1 MNKIHDQESSCT
13 SNEAAARDKR
23 RRLVQGLSAG
33 VLTVSA
39 KSALATG
46 NCLSPSASA
55 SISLMHSRPDRDK
68 WRCDGRT
75 PGFWFNAATTHPL
88 DWQYAGQTGDGEIFS
103 VVFLSGFGNHRLRIV
118 MGMTG
123 NQDRWQLGAH
133 LSAAY
138 LNMRR
143 GWVPEAVLNLNDL
156 RAMWAGRNGT
166 YSPTPGV
173 SWGGEQIVSYLK
185 TTMPL

>member
-1 MNKIHDQESSCT
+1 MNNCQDNESGCQ
-13 SNEAAARDKR
+13 NQAANDKR
-23 RRLVQGLSAG
+23 RRLVQGLGAG

-39 KSALATG
+39 KSSLATG

-55 SISLMHSRPDRDK
+55 SISLLHSRPDRDK

-75 PGFWFNAATTHPL
+75 PGFWINAATTHPL
-88 DWQYAGQTGDGEIFS
+88 DWQYAGQTGDGEVFS
-103 VVFLSGFGNHRLRIV
+103 AVFLSGYSERLRIV

-123 NQDRWQLGAH
+123 NQDQWQLGAH
-133 LSAAY
+133 LCAAY
-138 LNMRR
+138 LNMKR
-143 GWVPEAVLNLNDL
+143 GWVPTSVLDITDL
-156 RAMWAGRNGT
+156 RAMWAGRFGT
-166 YSPTPGV
+166 YSPTAGV